1 MTFSPEQLQ
10 SIKASSEIYRS
21 EVNRINDVINS
32 PQSDDRLDKLYLLR
46 TIATIEHGNR
56 IGLFDEKNSDEYLE
70 ALAHEVSKYF
80 PEKDDEELFDDLAI
94 LDDDVH
100 NRLFSSPEKEKNIL
114 LKALGM
120 TL

>member
-10 SIKASSEIYRS
+10 TIKTSTEIYRR
-21 EVNRINDVINS
+21 EVNRINDLINA
-32 PQSDDRLDKLYLLR
+32 PQSEDRLDKLYLLR
-46 TIATIEHGNR
+46 TISTIEHGMR
-56 IGLFDEKNSDEYLE
+56 IGLFDENNSDEYLK
-70 ALAHEVSKYF
+70 ALGGEVSKYF

-114 LKALGM
+114 LKALGL

>member
-10 SIKASSEIYRS
+10 SIKESTEIYRS
-21 EVNRINDVINS
+21 EVNRINDLINT
-32 PQSDDRLDKLYLLR
+32 PQNEENLERLYLLR
-46 TIATIEHGNR
+46 TIATIEHGKR
-56 IGLFDEKNSDEYLE
+56 IGLFDENNTDEYLE
-70 ALAHEVSKYF
+70 ALSREVSKYF

-94 LDDDVH
+94 LDDDLH

-114 LKALGM
+114 LKASGL